1 MNNENV
7 ISQYLREVK
16 KGLRIDKALCGTVLG
31 ELKASV
37 TEFCREKNDVSLEQL
52 YAEFGTPEEI
62 SRSVIDREEYDT
74 LLKRAKRKVLLWKV
88 VAAFAVIAIAVFLA
102 YTIKS
107 LRSMG
112 GTYTITNYDPEY
124 YTSEGD

>member
-74 LLKRAKRKVLLWKV
+74 LLKRAKRKVLFWKI
-88 VAAFAVIAIAVFLA
+88 VAAFAVIAIVLLIA
-102 YTIKS
+102 YTVRYMQS
-107 LRSMG
+107 FG

-124 YTSEGD
+124 FTSESD